1 MYAVLG
7 ALILSC
13 SFSFKVFAFNMI
25 AYFYIHSYFRVIDS
39 SFCKILV
46 LKSLDVYMN
55 IKIFDYF
62 DFDLIIAILLV

>member
-13 SFSFKVFAFNMI
+13 SFSFKVFVFNRI
-25 AYFYIHSYFRVIDS
+25 AYFFIHSYFRVTNG

-46 LKSLDVYMN
+46 LKSLDMYMN

-62 DFDLIIAILLV
+62 DLIIAILLV